1 MKNLDRRV
9 RRTQKSLHE
18 ALIALLLEKNYD
30 AITVQEV
37 LDRADVGRSTFYAHF
52 QSKDELLI
60 SGMDGLR
67 STLNAA
73 IREGRT
79 SAKRHESLL
88 GFSRAMFDHVNEY
101 RPVYYALVRTQVF
114 PLVRQ
119 HLLGLLSELIERECR
134 AELVKLKKSK
144 AEVPIELF
152 ISHLSTTFFTV
163 LTWWLDKR
171 VRASTADL
179 DQYFRALV
187 LPALQATLG

>member
-1 MKNLDRRV
+1 MNTPDRRV
-9 RRTQKSLHE
+9 RRTQKSLHQ

-30 AITVQEV
+30 TITVQEV

-52 QSKDELLI
+52 QSKDELLM

-67 STLNAA
+67 STLDDA
-73 IREGRT
+73 IREARK
-79 SAKRHESLL
+79 SAKRHENLL
-88 GFSRAMFDHVNEY
+88 GFSRAMFAHVNEF

-119 HLLGLLSELIERECR
+119 HLLDLLSELIERECR
-134 AELVKLKKSK
+134 AELTKLKKSK
-144 AEVPIELF
+144 AELPIDLF
-152 ISHLSTTFFTV
+152 VSHLSTTFFTV

-171 VRASTADL
+171 VRVSTTDL

-187 LPALQATLG
+187 LPTVQATLG